1 MEAKSAIILTAFV
14 FAILTAVLEIMS
26 VLMQNEQQPGFSF
39 SSPHRSQKRFECL
52 VSGEEFNAADMF
64 R

>member
-26 VLMQNEQQPGFSF
+26 VLMQNDSNRGFRF
-39 SSPHRSQKRFECL
+39 HRHI
-52 VSGEEFNAADMF
+52 AA
-64 R
+64 RRGLSAW